1 MQQRTDNRL
10 STLQWLGVILL
21 AGMPVLNIFYLY
33 KIVFTDE
40 EKPHYRYVRAV
51 AAVMYT
57 IWILA
62 ALPVFLFFVLV
73 WLGA

>member
-1 MQQRTDNRL
+1 MQQRTDNGL

>member
-1 MQQRTDNRL
+1 MQQRTDNGL

-33 KIVFTDE
+33 KIVFTEE

>member
-1 MQQRTDNRL
+1 MQQRTDNGL

-73 WLGA
+73 WLWA

>member
-1 MQQRTDNRL
+1 MQQRTDNGL
-10 STLQWLGVILL
+10 STLQWLGVSLL
-21 AGMPVLNIFYLY
+21 AGMPVLKIFYLY